1 MSILVKSTL
10 VQTYV
15 LHPSSC
21 LQNSLHLKIKIFMEF
36 KLLSTISY
44 SLEDSVGHTIQ
55 NKFLNTMKSPKTT
68 KSQGAMYHG
77 YGSCP

>member
-1 MSILVKSTL
+1 
-10 VQTYV
+10 
-15 LHPSSC
+15 
-21 LQNSLHLKIKIFMEF
+21 MEF

-44 SLEDSVGHTIQ
+44 SLDDSVGHTIQ